1 MAEAEPGNDAATLRP
16 RTDVRY
22 PMLARGHLAYAVA
35 RYRTWVNA
43 LLRWC
48 SDRRILTQV
57 PGINR

>member
-35 RYRTWVNA
+35 R
-43 LLRWC
+43 
-48 SDRRILTQV
+48 
-57 PGINR
+57 